1 LISAKASIFFLETL
15 SISPVK
21 ANFTNKIDI
30 FSTELIMS
38 FAPETKL
45 WVNKVFDVSLI
56 IWKYLFVQLPAIE
69 RKYEQFQCTL
79 QSVRATRKTTQS
91 ACETSQ
97 VMTQFCVITFN
108 RVSIVFAL
116 RYFIP
121 TVVIPKT
128 SISIEAIAEIPFCL
142 LSIIYHELDDG
153 LSTLPDHHPTQNAA
167 RFSIN
172 DGDYVYPV
180 FLSPINVNNSSIS
193 AISAFST
200 FSRIGATSSFSIC
213 ALV

>member
-1 LISAKASIFFLETL
+1 
-15 SISPVK
+15 
-21 ANFTNKIDI
+21 
-30 FSTELIMS
+30 MS
-38 FAPETKL
+38 LRAVFWGVAKL

-79 QSVRATRKTTQS
+79 QSIRATRKTTRS

-97 VMTQFCVITFN
+97 VMTQFCVITFD
-108 RVSIVFAL
+108 RVGIVFAL

-121 TVVIPKT
+121 TIVIPKT
-128 SISIEAIAEIPFCL
+128 SISIEAIAEIPLCL
-142 LSIIYHELDDG
+142 LCIIYHELDDG
-153 LSTLPDHHPTQNAA
+153 LRTLPDHHPTQNAA

-193 AISAFST
+193 AFST
-200 FSRIGATSSFSIC
+200 FSGTGATGSFSAC
-213 ALV
+213 ALVQFATLW